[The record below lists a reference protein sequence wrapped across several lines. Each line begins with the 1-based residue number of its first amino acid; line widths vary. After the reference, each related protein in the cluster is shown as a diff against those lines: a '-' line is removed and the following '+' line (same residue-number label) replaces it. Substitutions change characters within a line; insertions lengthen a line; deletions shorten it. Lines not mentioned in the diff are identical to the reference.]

1 MNNRRA
7 AYLGPPGTF
16 SHEAAVKF
24 WQSGFELV
32 PCSTAREVIRAYR
45 EKEVDQ
51 AILAIDSS
59 IGGTV
64 GENLDEIA
72 KLEAVRIIG
81 ETLIGVHHQLMTRP
95 EGSLGGTKTLLAHP
109 KAIEECEVWLSQ
121 NLPGAIRI
129 PVSSSATAAKK
140 ASEDSTGETAAI
152 ASKAAA
158 ELYGMKIL
166 ASDVETSP
174 LNTTRFWIF
183 GRETPPATEHDKTTL
198 LVKENLNGILS
209 KLVNEEVRV
218 LSIYERPS
226 GGKIESPFYFLDI
239 EGHVQNPP
247 LSHFLH
253 HFPEGRWLGSYPR
266 NY

>member
-72 KLEAVRIIG
+72 KLEAVPYG
-81 ETLIGVHHQLMTRP
+81 H
-95 EGSLGGTKTLLAHP
+95 
-109 KAIEECEVWLSQ
+109 
-121 NLPGAIRI
+121 I
-129 PVSSSATAAKK
+129 P
-140 ASEDSTGETAAI
+140 
-152 ASKAAA
+152 
-158 ELYGMKIL
+158 
-166 ASDVETSP
+166 
-174 LNTTRFWIF
+174 
-183 GRETPPATEHDKTTL
+183 
-198 LVKENLNGILS
+198 
-209 KLVNEEVRV
+209 
-218 LSIYERPS
+218 
-226 GGKIESPFYFLDI
+226 
-239 EGHVQNPP
+239 
-247 LSHFLH
+247 
-253 HFPEGRWLGSYPR
+253 
-266 NY
+266 

>member
-72 KLEAVRIIG
+72 KLEMVRIIG
-81 ETLIGVHHQLMTRP
+81 ETLIAVHHQLMARP
-95 EGSLGGTKTLLAHP
+95 EGRIEDTRIVLAHP
-109 KAIEECEVWLSQ
+109 KALEECEIWLAQ
-121 NLPGAIRI
+121 NLPEAIRI
-129 PVSSSATAAKK
+129 PVSSSAAAAKK
-140 ASEDSTGETAAI
+140 ASADPTGEAAAI
-152 ASKAAA
+152 ASKTASV
-158 ELYGMKIL
+158 LYGMKVF
-166 ASDVETSP
+166 ASDIETSP

-209 KLVNEEVRV
+209 KLVSGKVRV
-218 LSIYERPS
+218 LSICEHPS

-247 LSHFLH
+247 LSHLLH
-253 HFPEGRWLGSYPR
+253 HFPEGRWLGSYSR